1 VRHLL
6 WIDCTAGALAG
17 ILVLALSGWLAPLEG
32 LPREVLLFTGA
43 MNLVYA
49 SYSCSL
55 VLRRRRPLLLVTLVA
70 ANLAW
75 CWYVALAVAYR
86 AVATPFGSHICRRS
100 PVRRR
105 AAGVATGGPVTAA
118 DPRPGPPAAKIASG
132 SCGIGLPNSRRRPPP
147 MAGMTDT
154 AFRRLVSG
162 TAGAARCERD
172 GEQRAS
178 CAA

>member
-1 VRHLL
+1 MRHLL

-55 VLRRRRPLLLVTLVA
+55 AVRRVRPLPLVTLLVA

-75 CWYVALAVAYR
+75 VPVCVALAVAYR
-86 AVATPFGSHICRRS
+86 AVATPFGFAHLLGEALF
-100 PVRRR
+100 V
-105 AAGVATGGPVTAA
+105 GGLALLEWRHRGSLLTAA
-118 DPRPGPPAAKIASG
+118 
-132 SCGIGLPNSRRRPPP
+132 
-147 MAGMTDT
+147 
-154 AFRRLVSG
+154 
-162 TAGAARCERD
+162 
-172 GEQRAS
+172 
-178 CAA
+178 